1 MIKIKGYEF
10 TVSNKMLFPKFSP
23 DVLVDISKKEFLEPI
38 KSTNSYLARYV
49 SEFDNPKFDKFWYVI
64 KDKNILLSEYSS
76 NTRNQIKKGIKNCEV
91 KKVTFEIYKELCYD
105 VYRKSVLN
113 YKAEPVTKEQFEKIH
128 PVEETR
134 DYWIVF
140 EKETNLPVAY
150 SSNLIQ
156 GDSCNYTF
164 IKYDPDYLSLYP
176 SYALHFEMDKY
187 YLENKKMKFV
197 NMGAKTLYH
206 ETSVQDFV
214 IKKFKYRRAYCKLNL
229 VYKPIV
235 GMLVKLAFPFRK
247 LLYSFKINKVTA
259 LLKQHE
265 AAN

>member
-1 MIKIKGYEF
+1 MKKIKGHEF
-10 TVSNKMLFPKFSP
+10 TISNKMLFPKFSP
-23 DVLVDISKKEFLEPI
+23 NVLIDISKSEFI
-38 KSTNSYLARYV
+38 KAIKLNKCFLARYI
-49 SEFDNPKFDKFWYVI
+49 SNFDNPEFSKFWYVI
-64 KDKNILLSEYSS
+64 KDKHIPLEEFSS

-91 KKVTFEIYKELCYD
+91 KKVTFEVYKELCYD
-105 VYRKSVLN
+105 IYRKSILN
-113 YKAEPVTKEQFEKIH
+113 YNAEPVTKEQFERIH
-128 PVEETR
+128 PVEESR

-140 EKETNLPVAY
+140 EKETNLPIAY

-176 SYALHFEMDKY
+176 SYVLHYEMDKY
-187 YLENKKMKFV
+187 YLETEKMKFV

-214 IKKFKYRRAYCKLNL
+214 IKKFKYRRAYCKLNV
-229 VYKPIV
+229 VYRPIV
-235 GMLVKLAFPFRK
+235 GLLVKLAYPFRK
-247 LLYSFKINKVTA
+247 LIYSFKISKVTA